1 MNRAEHTERLERL
14 INDDWPQQSILVHNR
29 VADIRY
35 LIELLG
41 PNFAPMRKHAV
52 EIETIS
58 GTALGFG
65 DEFLQLDE
73 QNLLQ
78 QHVNDLRAI
87 FVDISG

>member
-1 MNRAEHTERLERL
+1 MNMDEHAERLERL
-14 INDDWPQQSILVHNR
+14 INDDWPHQSILVHNR

-41 PNFAPMRKHAV
+41 PKFASMQQHAV

-65 DEFLQLDE
+65 DEFLQPDE

-78 QHVNDLRAI
+78 QHVKDLRVIYAD
-87 FVDISG
+87 VS